1 MVLMKSLSRLPP
13 NMIAQIE
20 ALEEAQARWVPEEA
34 IRLEG
39 DVTDADAY
47 NMNDGD
53 DEDDAGEDLF
63 VQLDPIIEGEPSDF
77 VEDEDVEDKGYEE
90 EDDEMEEED

>member
-1 MVLMKSLSRLPP
+1 
-13 NMIAQIE
+13 MIAQIE